1 MKLDCTEIWV
11 LTKHLMQLNLFDFC
25 NVTIIKRETLTETFE
40 VMTDLESGVKYIQHK
55 KKNPKKQKK
64 KTKLRKLYTNFL
76 IF

>member
-40 VMTDLESGVKYIQHK
+40 VMTDLESGV
-55 KKNPKKQKK
+55 
-64 KTKLRKLYTNFL
+64 
-76 IF
+76 

>member
-40 VMTDLESGVKYIQHK
+40 VMTDLESGVKYIQRKKKKPKKQNK
-55 KKNPKKQKK
+55 KKNEKN
-64 KTKLRKLYTNFL
+64 LN
-76 IF
+76 

>member
-40 VMTDLESGVKYIQHK
+40 VMTDLESGVKYILHK
-55 KKNPKKQKK
+55 KKKPQKTK
-64 KTKLRKLYTNFL
+64 KTKQN
-76 IF
+76 

>member
-1 MKLDCTEIWV
+1 
-11 LTKHLMQLNLFDFC
+11 MQLNLFDFC

-55 KKNPKKQKK
+55 KKKPQKTKKKKQNLENS
-64 KTKLRKLYTNFL
+64 TL